1 MAKPKLKP
9 RDIRYLNKDFTSF
22 RDNLIEFSKTY
33 FPKTYSD
40 FNESSPGMLFIEM
53 ASYVGDVLSFY
64 VDDTLKE
71 SMMIHAQDRRN
82 VLSLS
87 QYLGYKPK
95 VTSPSVTTLT
105 VYQLV
110 PSSGSLGNE
119 VPDPDYYLRIKEG
132 LEVESTSN
140 PDIRFITTET
150 VDFSSP
156 VDREITVHSVNGT
169 TTNVEQFLVTT
180 KVSAISGEIV
190 SEDFEFGSAEPFTT
204 IQLDETDIIQILDI
218 TDSDG
223 NRWYE
228 VPYLAQEMVYAE
240 FPNVPERDQELA
252 QFRESVPSILRLL
265 KTPRRYTT
273 KVNEDNTTTI
283 TFGTGDP
290 SVSDELII
298 PNFKNV
304 GLGLRN
310 SISRLEE
317 SFDPTNFLKTKTYG
331 QAPSN
336 TTLTVRYVTGGGI
349 NSNVPAGDLTRITS
363 IEFEND
369 FTGLDQNNVNLITS
383 VQSSIAVEN
392 EVPGVGGRGAE
403 TLEEIRENALAN
415 FSSQNRAV
423 TRKDYV
429 VRSLAMPPKFGTIS
443 KAYASPDSEL
453 DTNDVESILKSH
465 DVFEEFTDLV
475 LDFVNLE
482 EKPTEGEIKQE
493 LLGLLEGR
501 KKSFND
507 KLNPF
512 AVNLYILG
520 YDGDKNLAELNRAI
534 KENLKTYLNEYRIL
548 TDSVNIID
556 GFIVNIGIDFEI
568 ITYPNYNKREVLL
581 DCIEELREYFNIDNW
596 TFNMPINL
604 SEVGLVISR
613 IDGVSSV
620 SNLEVTNK
628 CGGDYSPNAYNI
640 EAAKRNNIIYPS
652 LDPCVFEVKDPNRDI
667 KGRAL

>member
-453 DTNDVESILKSH
+453 DINDVESILKSH

-520 YDGDKNLAELNRAI
+520 YDGDKNLAELNLAI

-652 LDPCVFEVKDPNRDI
+652 LDPCVFEVKFPNRDI

>member
-453 DTNDVESILKSH
+453 DINDVESILKSH

-652 LDPCVFEVKDPNRDI
+652 LDPCVFEVKFPNRDI